1 MSAVFQ
7 VLDYGQAPNRPK
19 VLSESDG
26 LYFTFLQA
34 STDDEKSY
42 VLRRYQLLPYWDWA
56 NLGCYDPTRD
66 TAELSTDPGEY
77 DVMRKVLDVCARL
90 AVVGSES
97 SRQFDG
103 GRKPSP
109 QDLESIKEL
118 VLTDSGAIL
127 RVSLSGST
135 WYRNFL
141 YHAIDIGEHAPGDR
155 LAIPIP
161 PLHYDANDALPK
173 KTWCGLPGCGSFGY
187 PETIS
192 EEWFKDNPFHDKG
205 YEYSQKKRA
214 NFLAGKNYPF
224 RYWEGNIALWDDE
237 TLTVIAHDYDGA
249 IDAQGLARILAH
261 ELLSLHTSAIQS
273 AYSFEQGWIQAAES
287 SICAL
292 WADFALCVARKP
304 LTICWNCGKP
314 ILSNSPPRGHRRKFC
329 PDSQSCSKQY
339 KRKCSKLG
347 LNPMEYHPDI

>member
-90 AVVGSES
+90 AGVGSES

-141 YHAIDIGEHAPGDR
+141 FHAIKLGELVPGDR
-155 LAIPIP
+155 LAMPIP
-161 PLHYDANDALPK
+161 PFHYDASGVYGKPRY
-173 KTWCGLPGCGSFGY
+173 CGLPGCGSFGY

-192 EEWFKDNPFHDKG
+192 EEWIKDHPFHDRAC
-205 YEYSQKKRA
+205 ECSQKRRA
-214 NFLAGKNYPF
+214 DFLSGENQQAAP
-224 RYWEGNIALWDDE
+224 RESDIALWDDE
-237 TLTVIAHDYDGA
+237 TLIIVAHDGRG
-249 IDAQGLARILAH
+249 DARELARVLAR

-314 ILSNSPPRGHRRKFC
+314 ILSNSPPRGHKRKFC